1 MKLAL
6 QLHNPFLS
14 QVLPLEPSALQ
25 LQARKMIFNII
36 PLVPDRYVS
45 NTKITAYH
53 ICLFTAMGLYFSK

>member
-25 LQARKMIFNII
+25 LQARKTISNII
-36 PLVPDRYVS
+36 PLDPDHYVS
-45 NTKITAYH
+45 NTKN
-53 ICLFTAMGLYFSK
+53 LGELKFKKSLKK